1 MVESAPEAIIVYTP
15 EKFLYLNAFAAIK
28 LGSDPASLI
37 GQPILRFVHP
47 DSVPAVMDRITGPT
61 AASMVGV
68 PLDVRFVAKDGTV
81 ILAEIVSVPIV
92 FEGRRAILGLI
103 RDVTRRTEAEHALRE
118 SEEKFG
124 NAFRHSPHGMAFVSP
139 EGRWI
144 KANYALCEML
154 GYSEEELLHLGIA
167 DVTHPDDIVTDLDQ
181 LRRLV
186 AREVVSYNRIKRY
199 RHKNGRDIWVSLA
212 VSAVHNADGV
222 PAYFIGQMQDVTLQK
237 QMQERSLEAQRLAGV
252 AETATAV
259 AHEMNN
265 VLTVLMMNAELL
277 AHDASAEEIPG
288 ITAEILSASSRIAA
302 TVHRLRNVADPK
314 SVDYLGDTKMIDLSP
329 TPTKQISGSGK

>member
-15 EKFLYLNAFAAIK
+15 EKFLYLNGFAAIK
-28 LGSDPASLI
+28 LGSDPASLM
-37 GQPILRFVHP
+37 GQSIMQFVHP
-47 DSVPAVMDRITGPT
+47 DSIAAVLDRISGPA

-81 ILAEIVSVPIV
+81 ILAEIVSVPIL
-92 FEGRRAILGLI
+92 FEGRKAILGLI
-103 RDVTRRTEAEHALRE
+103 RDVSRRTEAERALRE

-139 EGRWI
+139 EGRLL
-144 KANYALCEML
+144 KANYALCAML
-154 GYSEEELLHLGIA
+154 GYSEEELLQLGIA
-167 DVTHPDDIVTDLDQ
+167 DVTHPDDIATDLEH

-186 AREVVSYNRIKRY
+186 AREMTSYQRMKRY
-199 RHKNGRDIWVSLA
+199 RHKDGRDIWVSLA
-212 VSAVHNADGV
+212 VSAVHNADGQ

-237 QMQERSLEAQRLAGV
+237 EMQERSLEAQRIVGV

-259 AHEMNN
+259 AHELNN

-277 AHDASAEEIPG
+277 SHEANPNEIPG
-288 ITAEILSASSRIAA
+288 IAAEILSASSRIAG
-302 TVHRLRNVADPK
+302 TVQRLRNVVDPK
-314 SVDYLGDTKMIDLSP
+314 FVDYLGEKKMIDLSP
-329 TPTKQISGSGK
+329 TADRRTPKSDK